1 MAWLAISLLL
11 LIVAFRRGWVV
22 APMVLF
28 ALPFITPVIEL
39 TLEEYGFHAGLMVPQ
54 VLAGFT
60 VQMMS
65 VGGLAILALHRRQF

>member
-1 MAWLAISLLL
+1 MIWLSLIV

-22 APMVLF
+22 APMALF
-28 ALPFITPVIEL
+28 ALPFVMPVIEL
-39 TLEEYGFHAGLMVPQ
+39 TLEEYGIHVGLMVPA

-60 VQMMS
+60 VQMVS